1 MLSIGLMSGKS
12 MDGIDASLIN
22 TDGLANIQE
31 VPSVDYKCSSNSKI
45 LFKAAELAL
54 SSAEGY
60 LIF

>member
-1 MLSIGLMSGKS
+1 MSGKS